1 MTGAARPDHDHSP
14 DRRRLLRRAV
24 TVAVASAGTGV
35 AATVGLVGTARAAP
49 GDHLTMGTTNDSG
62 PATTTLDVGY
72 AGLTL
77 RNTAGAPLRLVPGE
91 QVYPQVQDAVAGTVA
106 VDPAGDLFVRAG
118 PPGGEVDSWLWTSEW
133 ATTSVPVRPT
143 RVLDSR
149 DPDLRRTIVS
159 GASTLDPT
167 GRLTPGNPIV
177 LSLDHL
183 VRDGRAVKGNVT
195 VVGMAGPGF
204 LTAWGSGA
212 RPTASTVNW
221 SAAGQILSNFLFAE
235 LGTVGGYRSVLTVQV
250 SAPTHV
256 IVDLTGL
263 LVGHPGQVPAGTAAA
278 AAAPPVEPARVAVAP
293 GEPVV
298 IGVPNSPG
306 VTTLTSA
313 APDGAAT
320 LALRNPT
327 GATLELTP
335 EAGRRPGMLDVGVVG
350 VDPGGLYVGD
360 GSSGGHTAYSTA
372 NATMLVPVPPTRI
385 LDTRSAAGR
394 SRLLEGA
401 ARIDAR
407 GRVLAETLL
416 VVHLRGLVEY
426 GDGMLGNL
434 TVADTTRGGF
444 ATVWGTGG
452 LPVASTVNW
461 WTAGQLLSNGVITQ
475 LGDYETVGGDHYP
488 DVVGIHLQKSA
499 AAVVLDLTGLLVHH
513 PDSAV
518 GARPGPAR
526 TTAGSAGR
534 RARARAIRQAAAP
547 GAPVVGGQTNDAG
560 TAETVLVGGS
570 ATAPT
575 LALRGTGPML
585 RLFPTPES
593 AVPVELPTG
602 SLAVT
607 PVGDLVVGGRDG
619 RRAYVHTSR
628 WANRTV
634 AVPPV
639 RLLDTRA
646 LASYSANV
654 LAGADGV
661 VSGRLQAGRTLHLT
675 LGRVPSVPD
684 GVAVGAFLNVTVAD
698 TVAGGVLTAFQA
710 GVTRPETSSLN
721 WWGPNQVLSN
731 LVEVPLGVHDG
742 EPFAFAVHVR
752 AATAVIVDVSALILS
767 RPGRGY

>member
-1 MTGAARPDHDHSP
+1 MTRAAQPDHDHSP
-14 DRRRLLRRAV
+14 DRRRLLRRAA
-24 TVAVASAGTGV
+24 TVAAATAGTGV
-35 AATVGLVGTARAAP
+35 AATVGLPGTARADP
-49 GDHLTMGTTNDSG
+49 GDHLTMGTTNDAG

-91 QVYPQVQDAVAGTVA
+91 QVYPQVLDSATGTVA
-106 VDPAGDLFVRAG
+106 VDPVGDLFVRAG
-118 PPGGEVDSWLWTSEW
+118 PPGNEVDSWLWTSEW

-195 VVGMAGPGF
+195 VVGMTGPGF
-204 LTAWGSGA
+204 LTAWGSGT

-235 LGTVGGYRSVLTVQV
+235 LGTLGGYRSVLTVQV

-256 IVDLTGL
+256 IVDLTSL
-263 LVGHPGQVPAGTAAA
+263 LVGHPSQVVAVGGGAAA
-278 AAAPPVEPARVAVAP
+278 AASPVEPARVAVAP

-306 VTTLTSA
+306 VTTVTSA
-313 APDGAAT
+313 TPDGAAT

-327 GATLELTP
+327 GATLELTQA
-335 EAGRRPGMLDVGVVG
+335 AGRRSGELDVGVVG

-416 VVHLRGLVEY
+416 VVHLRDLVEY
-426 GDGMLGNL
+426 GDGMLGNI

-444 ATVWGTGG
+444 ATVWGTGS
-452 LPVASTVNW
+452 LPTASTVNW

-475 LGDYETVGGDHYP
+475 LGDYETVDGDHYP
-488 DVVGIHLQKSA
+488 DVVGIYLQKSA
-499 AAVVLDLTGLLVHH
+499 AAVVLDVTGLLVHH
-513 PDSAV
+513 PESAV
-518 GARPGPAR
+518 GTPPGPFR
-526 TTAGSAGR
+526 TTAGSAGP
-534 RARARAIRQAAAP
+534 RARARAIRQAA
-547 GAPVVGGQTNDAG
+547 
-560 TAETVLVGGS
+560 E
-570 ATAPT
+570 
-575 LALRGTGPML
+575 R
-585 RLFPTPES
+585 
-593 AVPVELPTG
+593 
-602 SLAVT
+602 
-607 PVGDLVVGGRDG
+607 GGR
-619 RRAYVHTSR
+619 
-628 WANRTV
+628 
-634 AVPPV
+634 
-639 RLLDTRA
+639 
-646 LASYSANV
+646 
-654 LAGADGV
+654 
-661 VSGRLQAGRTLHLT
+661 
-675 LGRVPSVPD
+675 
-684 GVAVGAFLNVTVAD
+684 
-698 TVAGGVLTAFQA
+698 
-710 GVTRPETSSLN
+710 E
-721 WWGPNQVLSN
+721 
-731 LVEVPLGVHDG
+731 
-742 EPFAFAVHVR
+742 VR
-752 AATAVIVDVSALILS
+752 ADA
-767 RPGRGY
+767 